1 MISLHLIAYVMA
13 LVHTICKTSTLH
25 NVTKQKGKSRLVLIQ
40 VLVYFCQMGT
50 KLGLISS
57 SCQIIHLGAIQL
69 SVYLHKIAICVD
81 ILLRGLP
88 FSYLET
94 HIPSMERANERGPCG
109 NACVR
114 NEFPDE

>member
-1 MISLHLIAYVMA
+1 MANPINEINATSLEGTTFLPPVSAKWQEWTFID
-13 LVHTICKTSTLH
+13 T
-25 NVTKQKGKSRLVLIQ
+25 

-50 KLGLISS
+50 ELGLISS